1 MKWVSKPGLG
11 FTVLFSKCGSSAA
24 LCLNRVQ
31 YFAASSQKQ
40 PQEMICQKLI
50 LKNLLKFT
58 GKQLCPNLFFNEVA
72 GLKLPTLLKKDYDT
86 GIFLWILQNS

>member
-11 FTVLFSKCGSSAA
+11 FTVLFSKCGSTAA

-58 GKQLCPNLFFNEVA
+58 GKQLCPNLF
-72 GLKLPTLLKKDYDT
+72 LMKLQASNFFWVKK
-86 GIFLWILQNS
+86 IKN